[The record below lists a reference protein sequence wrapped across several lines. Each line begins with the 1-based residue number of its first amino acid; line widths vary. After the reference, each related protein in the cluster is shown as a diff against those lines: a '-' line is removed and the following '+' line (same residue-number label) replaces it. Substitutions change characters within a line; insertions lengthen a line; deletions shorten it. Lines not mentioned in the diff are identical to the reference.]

1 MRDLLIGLLVAG
13 AYLAPSVAFALAIK
27 PAAEAVERVGRA
39 AAL

>member
-13 AYLAPSVAFALAIK
+13 AYLVPSVAFALAVK

-39 AAL
+39 AGL